1 MRRRTTPATRN
12 CPGETG
18 LDSALAKELI
28 ARKRERATLE
38 ALEDLVRYLRTV
50 REERKAI
57 LTVTEGWLLY
67 A

>member
-1 MRRRTTPATRN
+1 MSD
-12 CPGETG
+12 TG
-18 LDSALAKELI
+18 QSSPLARELI

-38 ALEDLVRYLRTV
+38 ALEDLVRYLRTI

-67 A
+67 GENRHF